1 VTAKDSLSNG
11 FYVSGQ
17 KVQNIDKNA
26 CRQIFKALEPFRKDV
41 VVDEPSKDS
50 ATAVKKFFS
59 CYKKYQHKEPLKDL
73 GILGMAVDEFWQ
85 DGDKDY
91 TLFEYGKPLLIKQA
105 HTKLSWTMRRLHE
118 WYYLACV
125 CGLQFIECRIPE
137 AVFKSQSF
145 DLNVELFEL
154 HTIYQL
160 KMLNITMMTV
170 FCM

>member
-59 CYKKYQHKEPLKDL
+59 CYRKY
-73 GILGMAVDEFWQ
+73 
-85 DGDKDY
+85 
-91 TLFEYGKPLLIKQA
+91 
-105 HTKLSWTMRRLHE
+105 
-118 WYYLACV
+118 
-125 CGLQFIECRIPE
+125 
-137 AVFKSQSF
+137 
-145 DLNVELFEL
+145 
-154 HTIYQL
+154 
-160 KMLNITMMTV
+160 
-170 FCM
+170 